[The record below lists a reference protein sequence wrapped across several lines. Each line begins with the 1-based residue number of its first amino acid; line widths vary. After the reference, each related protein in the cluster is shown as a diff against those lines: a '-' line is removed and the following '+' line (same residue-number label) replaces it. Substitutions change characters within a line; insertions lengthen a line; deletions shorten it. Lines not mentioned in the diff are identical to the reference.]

1 MVGRTIFGSYVTS
14 GVRTTG
20 YDSRKRLKSFDS
32 NITLFRMLSLS
43 FILSNLFVAVAI
55 HVLNLRG

>member
-1 MVGRTIFGSYVTS
+1 MVGGKIFGSYVIS

-32 NITLFRMLSLS
+32 NMTLLRTLSLS
-43 FILSNLFVAVAI
+43 FILLNLFVAAAM

>member
-1 MVGRTIFGSYVTS
+1 MVSGKIFGSYVTS

-32 NITLFRMLSLS
+32 NMTLLRMLSLS
-43 FILSNLFVAVAI
+43 FILLNLFVAAAMR
-55 HVLNLRG
+55 VLNLRG

>member
-1 MVGRTIFGSYVTS
+1 MVGRTILGSYVTS
-14 GVRTTG
+14 GVCITG

-32 NITLFRMLSLS
+32 NMTLFRMLSLS
-43 FILSNLFVAVAI
+43 FILSNLFVAVAM

>member
-1 MVGRTIFGSYVTS
+1 MVDRTIFGSYVTS

-32 NITLFRMLSLS
+32 NMTLFRMLSLS

>member
-1 MVGRTIFGSYVTS
+1 MVSGKIFGSYVTS

-32 NITLFRMLSLS
+32 NMTLLRMLSLPY
-43 FILSNLFVAVAI
+43 ILSNLFVAVAMY
-55 HVLNLRG
+55 VLNLRG

>member
-14 GVRTTG
+14 GVRTTR

-32 NITLFRMLSLS
+32 NMTLSRMLSLS
-43 FILSNLFVAVAI
+43 FILSNLFEAVAI